1 MRESII
7 ELLRNQINIS
17 DDIDENEN
25 LFFLGLNSILF
36 MHFIVD
42 LEMRFEIEVLDDE
55 LTLDNFNTVKKILDF
70 TQIKTKGVS
79 LS

>member
-1 MRESII
+1 MRESVI

-55 LTLDNFNTVKKILDF
+55 LTLDNFNTVKK
-70 TQIKTKGVS
+70 S
-79 LS
+79 